1 VASDA
6 DTPKRARHMRSGGTV
21 QRSSFTGDQPR
32 LTALAGTEGC
42 DTSLTTRASL
52 TTEGSLATQAA
63 TGCAAN
69 TATGQPDAN
78 PATSSTGNGT
88 ASLATDAAA
97 ESSTRTTTDAS
108 LTTKAGTTAETGPG
122 SKVAPTR
129 PKARPELTPAR
140 PESTPT
146 WPELTPTRSATG
158 TGFARTPTRSESTP
172 TWPETSS
179 VPAETGLPT
188 KPPRAPIP
196 AISQSLG
203 GVDEWGKG
211 ITHQRAAVLRHR
223 RNEVRPI
230 AVLVG
235 QNLLQAA
242 DRVATEIRT
251 RHGSRRRG

>member
-1 VASDA
+1 
-6 DTPKRARHMRSGGTV
+6 MRSGGTV
-21 QRSSFTGDQPR
+21 QRSSFTSDQPR
-32 LTALAGTEGC
+32 LTALAGQPT
-42 DTSLTTRASL
+42 
-52 TTEGSLATQAA
+52 
-63 TGCAAN
+63 AN

-78 PATSSTGNGT
+78 PATSYTGNGT
-88 ASLATDAAA
+88 ASLATDAAAAAA

-122 SKVAPTR
+122 PKVAPTR

-140 PESTPT
+140 P
-146 WPELTPTRSATG
+146 
-158 TGFARTPTRSESTP
+158 ESTP

-223 RNEVRPI
+223 RNGVRPV

-242 DRVATEIRT
+242 DRVATEIHT